1 MRYQMNSHADP
12 SQSKGDGL
20 REVTCY
26 GHGRTCDE
34 VHGRTYGKVHGRTCD
49 EVHGR
54 TYGKVHGRTCDE
66 VLLDNSTAVSIN
78 SVDSSIRFVRPFPQT
93 DDAIQH

>member
-26 GHGRTCDE
+26 G
-34 VHGRTYGKVHGRTCD
+34 HGRTCD